1 MAPAFRKGSEQDVKD
16 GKAEYWVPENT
27 DTNAVIATKNQT
39 TRNIGGTVQ
48 TGAMGSQYVSGGT
61 DITHQAVTYLTKDSS
76 GAITGATRVLFTE
89 NDKGQWRPAAIS
101 KDGGKTYQFSDPNYP
116 LMATGGPKGGP
127 VAGAALQSD
136 LNNTDSAIHKNL
148 DTQVNDSFTRVGADK
163 IKGRGL
169 AIDSIKNNADV
180 QEIEDASNDA
190 NEDTKL
196 TDEQQ
201 IDAARNPSA
210 IKSIKMGE
218 RGGTR
223 SASGSF
229 GNHVYPLDLGV
240 TGQDVLK
247 FTMLKYVPSDINMDG
262 GLLGV
267 DTSARNTDFEGLSDR
282 EILGTVILP
291 IPGGI
296 QDSNQVSWGSQNMN
310 PAEVAA
316 ANFALNTIMKGGDG
330 AALATENL
338 VEAVTGSSDVKDA
351 TAMVIAGAAAGVGQQ
366 LVTRT
371 TGAVINPSM
380 ELLFSGPALRQF
392 SFKFTFTARE
402 SAESKEIVK
411 ILRFFKQGSA
421 VQRTASNLFLKS
433 PHTFKIQ
440 YLYRGPAGGENPFM
454 GKIKECA
461 CTGVTVNY
469 TPQNNYST
477 FSDGA
482 MTSYEMSL
490 NFNELEPVFNDE
502 YANDG
507 DTSIGF

>member
-1 MAPAFRKGSEQDVKD
+1 MASFIEGDSEQVKS
-16 GKAEYWVPENT
+16 GEAQFTEGAIVSKQQ
-27 DTNAVIATKNQT
+27 ATFVGAKIQQVEET
-39 TRNIGGTVQ
+39 IPGSQGSTRFVDKPVGGTKI
-48 TGAMGSQYVSGGT
+48 Y
-61 DITHQAVTYLTKDSS
+61 HRAVTYLSKNEDGTV
-76 GAITGATRVLFTE
+76 TGAERVIYIEKNGKF
-89 NDKGQWRPAAIS
+89 QPAAIS
-101 KDGGKTYQFSDPNYP
+101 KDGGKTYSFSDPNYP
-116 LMATGGPKGGP
+116 TMDG
-127 VAGAALQSD
+127 VAGAGLQNE
-136 LNNTDSAIHKNL
+136 LNSTDGAIHKNL
-148 DTQVNDSFTRVGADK
+148 DIQVGRALDAAK
-163 IKGRGL
+163 IPKNQQKT
-169 AIDSIKNNADV
+169 AIDSLKNNAEGTD
-180 QEIEDASNDA
+180 EEEASDDA
-190 NEDTKL
+190 NEDTPL
-196 TDEQQ
+196 SDAEQLE
-201 IDAARNPSA
+201 AATSPSA
-210 IKSIKMGE
+210 LVSLKPGE
-218 RGGTR
+218 KTGTR

-247 FTMLKYVPSDINMDG
+247 FTMVKYVPSDINMKSG
-262 GLLGV
+262 FGI
-267 DTSARNTDFEGLSDR
+267 NTDERNSGER

-296 QDSNQVSWGSQNMN
+296 SDNNQVSWGSQSMN
-310 PAEVAA
+310 NIEVAA
-316 ANFALNTIMKGGDG
+316 AQFALNTISAGREG
-330 AALATENL
+330 AELATENI
-338 VEAVTGSSDVKDA
+338 VAAVGGSNNDLK
-351 TAMVIAGAAAGVGQQ
+351 TAVGVAIAGQAAGVGGQ
-366 LVTRT
+366 LLTRT
-371 TGAVINPSM
+371 TGAVFNPNM
-380 ELLFSGPALRQF
+380 ELLFSGPSLRQF

-421 VQRTASNLFLKS
+421 VQRSESNLFLKS

-461 CTGVTVNY
+461 CTGVNVNY

-490 NFNELEPVFNDE
+490 NFSELEPVFNDE

>member
-1 MAPAFRKGSEQDVKD
+1 MAPAFREGSKQDVKD
-16 GKAEYWVPENT
+16 GKAEYWVPKNT
-27 DTNAVIATKNQT
+27 ETNAVIATKNQT
-39 TRNIGGTVQ
+39 TKNIGGTVKP
-48 TGAMGSQYVSGGT
+48 GAMGSQYVSGGN

-76 GAITGATRVLFTE
+76 GAITGATRVLYIE
-89 NDKGQWRPAAIS
+89 NDKSQWRPAAIS
-101 KDGGKTYQFSDPNYP
+101 KDGGKTYQFSDPDYP

-127 VAGAALQSD
+127 VAGAALQND
-136 LNNTDSAIHKNL
+136 LNSTDSDIHKNL
-148 DTQVNDSFTRVGADK
+148 DTQVNKSFVRVGADK
-163 IKGRGL
+163 LKGRGL

-180 QEIEDASNDA
+180 QEIEEASDDA
-190 NEDTKL
+190 NTPLND
-196 TDEQQ
+196 DQQ
-201 IDAARNPSA
+201 IDAASSPSA
-210 IKSIKMGE
+210 IKDLKIGE

-229 GNHVYPLDLGV
+229 RNHVYPLDLGV

-247 FTMLKYVPSDINMDG
+247 FTMLKYVPSDINMSG
-262 GLLGV
+262 GSLGV
-267 DTSARNTDFEGLSDR
+267 DTSARNSGDR

-296 QDSNQVSWGSQNMN
+296 SDNNQVSWGSQNMN

-316 ANFALNTIMKGGDG
+316 ANFALNTIMKGPDG

-338 VEAVTGSSDVKDA
+338 VKSVTGSSDVKNA
-351 TAMVIAGAAAGVGQQ
+351 AGVVIAGAAAGVGQQ
-366 LVTRT
+366 LITRT

-380 ELLFSGPALRQF
+380 ELLFSGPSLRQF

-440 YLYRGPAGGENPFM
+440 YLYRGPEGGENPFM

-461 CTGVTVNY
+461 CTGVNVNY

>member
-1 MAPAFRKGSEQDVKD
+1 MAPAFREGTQQQVKD
-16 GKAEYWVPENT
+16 GEAEYWVPENT
-27 DTNAVIATKNQT
+27 DTNAVIATTNQT
-39 TRNIGGTVQ
+39 TIVNKNQLSTSAQANVP
-48 TGAMGSQYVSGGT
+48 
-61 DITHQAVTYLTKDSS
+61 ITHQAVTYLTKDSS
-76 GAITGATRVLFTE
+76 GAITGSTRVIFIE
-89 NDKGQWRPAAIS
+89 NDKSQWRPAAIS
-101 KDGGKTYQFSDPNYP
+101 KDGGKTYQFSDPDYP

-127 VAGAALQSD
+127 VAGAGLQND
-136 LNNTDSAIHKNL
+136 LNNTDSGIHKNL
-148 DTQVNDSFTRVGADK
+148 DAQVNKSFKRVGADK
-163 IKGRGL
+163 LKGRGL

-180 QEIEDASNDA
+180 QEIEEASDDA

-196 TDEQQ
+196 TDDQQ
-201 IDAARNPSA
+201 IDAATSPSA
-210 IKSIKMGE
+210 LVSLKVGE
-218 RGGTR
+218 KAGTR

-247 FTMLKYVPSDINMDG
+247 FTMVKYVPSDINMKSG
-262 GLLGV
+262 FGI
-267 DTSARNTDFEGLSDR
+267 NTDERNSGER

-296 QDSNQVSWGSQNMN
+296 SDNNQVSWGSQSMN
-310 PAEVAA
+310 NIEVAA
-316 ANFALNTIMKGGDG
+316 AQFALNTISAGREG
-330 AALATENL
+330 AELATKNI
-338 VEAVTGSSDVKDA
+338 VAAVGGSNESLK
-351 TAMVIAGAAAGVGQQ
+351 TAVGVAIAGQAAGVGGQ
-366 LVTRT
+366 LLTRT
-371 TGAVINPSM
+371 TGAVFNPNM
-380 ELLFSGPALRQF
+380 ELLFSGPSLRQF
-392 SFKFTFTARE
+392 SFKFTFTARQSE
-402 SAESKEIVK
+402 ESKEIVK

-421 VQRTASNLFLKS
+421 VQRTESNLFLKS

-461 CTGVTVNY
+461 CTGVNVNY

-490 NFNELEPVFNDE
+490 NFSELEPVFNDE

>member
-1 MAPAFRKGSEQDVKD
+1 MASFIEGDSEQVKSGEAQFRKGAIVSKQQATFV
-16 GKAEYWVPENT
+16 GAEYSKVDVEQPDGST
-27 DTNAVIATKNQT
+27 RTINQP
-39 TRNIGGTVQ
+39 RGGTKIYHRVVTYVTQ
-48 TGAMGSQYVSGGT
+48 AEDGTVSG
-61 DITHQAVTYLTKDSS
+61 AE
-76 GAITGATRVLFTE
+76 RVIYIEKNGKF
-89 NDKGQWRPAAIS
+89 QPAAIS
-101 KDGGKTYQFSDPNYP
+101 KDGGKNYSFSDPNYP
-116 LMATGGPKGGP
+116 TMDG
-127 VAGAALQSD
+127 VAGAGFKNELNDSD
-136 LNNTDSAIHKNL
+136 GGIRKNL
-148 DTQVNDSFTRVGADK
+148 DKQTNDSLDAAGIPKTQKKNV
-163 IKGRGL
+163 IE
-169 AIDSIKNNADV
+169 SIKNNADQV
-180 QEIEDASNDA
+180 DV
-190 NEDTKL
+190 EDTSDDATPL
-196 TDEQQ
+196 TDDQQ
-201 IDAARNPSA
+201 IDAATSPSA
-210 IKSIKMGE
+210 LVSLKIGE
-218 RGGTR
+218 KEGTR

-247 FTMLKYVPSDINMDG
+247 FTMVKYVPSDIDMKSG
-262 GLLGV
+262 FGI
-267 DTSARNTDFEGLSDR
+267 NTDERNSGER

-296 QDSNQVSWGSQNMN
+296 SDNNQVSWGSQSMN
-310 PAEVAA
+310 NIEVAA
-316 ANFALNTIMKGGDG
+316 AQFALNTISAGREG
-330 AALATENL
+330 AELATKNI
-338 VEAVTGSSDVKDA
+338 VAAVGGSNNDLK
-351 TAMVIAGAAAGVGQQ
+351 TAVGVAIAGQAAGVGGQ
-366 LVTRT
+366 LLTRT
-371 TGAVINPSM
+371 TGAVFNPNM
-380 ELLFSGPALRQF
+380 ELLFSGPSLRQF

-421 VQRTASNLFLKS
+421 VQRSESNLFLKS

-461 CTGVTVNY
+461 CTGVNVNY

>member
-1 MAPAFRKGSEQDVKD
+1 MAPAFRKGTQQQVKD
-16 GKAEYWVPENT
+16 GEAEYWVPENT
-27 DTNAVIATKNQT
+27 DTNAVIATTNQT
-39 TRNIGGTVQ
+39 TIVNKNQLSTSAQDNVP
-48 TGAMGSQYVSGGT
+48 
-61 DITHQAVTYLTKDSS
+61 ITHQAVTYLTKDSS
-76 GAITGATRVLFTE
+76 GAITGSTRVIYIE
-89 NDKGQWRPAAIS
+89 NDKSQWRPAAIS
-101 KDGGKTYQFSDPNYP
+101 KDGGKTYQFSDPDYP

-127 VAGAALQSD
+127 VAGAGLQND
-136 LNNTDSAIHKNL
+136 LNNTDSGIHKNL
-148 DTQVNDSFTRVGADK
+148 DAQVNKSFTRVGADK
-163 IKGRGL
+163 LKGRGL

-180 QEIEDASNDA
+180 QEIEDASDDA
-190 NEDTKL
+190 DEDTPL
-196 TDEQQ
+196 SDTDQLN
-201 IDAARNPSA
+201 AATSPSA
-210 IKSIKMGE
+210 LVSLKVGE
-218 RGGTR
+218 KGGTR

-247 FTMLKYVPSDINMDG
+247 FTMVKYVPSDINMKSG
-262 GLLGV
+262 FGI
-267 DTSARNTDFEGLSDR
+267 NTDERNSGER

-296 QDSNQVSWGSQNMN
+296 SDNNQVSWGSQSMN
-310 PAEVAA
+310 NIEVAA
-316 ANFALNTIMKGGDG
+316 AQFALNTISDGPTGAELAAKNIVAAVGGSNES
-330 AALATENL
+330 LKT
-338 VEAVTGSSDVKDA
+338 AVG
-351 TAMVIAGAAAGVGQQ
+351 TAIAGQAAGVGGQ
-366 LVTRT
+366 LLTRT
-371 TGAVINPSM
+371 TGAVFNPNM
-380 ELLFSGPALRQF
+380 ELLFSGPSLRQF
-392 SFKFTFTARE
+392 SFKFTFTARQSE
-402 SAESKEIVK
+402 ESKEIVK

-421 VQRTASNLFLKS
+421 VQRSESNLFLKS

-461 CTGVTVNY
+461 CTGVNVNY

-490 NFNELEPVFNDE
+490 NFSELEPVFNDE

>member
-1 MAPAFRKGSEQDVKD
+1 MASFTEGNAEQVKSGEAQFRPGAIVSKQQATFVG
-16 GKAEYWVPENT
+16 AEYRKVDVEQPDGST
-27 DTNAVIATKNQT
+27 RTINQP
-39 TRNIGGTVQ
+39 RGGTKI
-48 TGAMGSQYVSGGT
+48 Y
-61 DITHQAVTYLTKDSS
+61 HRAVTYVTQNEDGTVS
-76 GAITGATRVLFTE
+76 GAERVIYIEKNGKF
-89 NDKGQWRPAAIS
+89 QPAAIS
-101 KDGGKTYQFSDPNYP
+101 KDGGKTYSFSDPNYP
-116 LMATGGPKGGP
+116 TMDS
-127 VAGAALQSD
+127 VAGAGLQNE
-136 LNNTDSAIHKNL
+136 LNSKDGAIHKNL
-148 DTQVNDSFTRVGADK
+148 DIQVGRALDDAGIPKTQKKNV
-163 IKGRGL
+163 
-169 AIDSIKNNADV
+169 IDSLENNADKEDEEEASDDADTPLTDD
-180 QEIEDASNDA
+180 QEIE
-190 NEDTKL
+190 
-196 TDEQQ
+196 
-201 IDAARNPSA
+201 AARSPSA
-210 IKSIKMGE
+210 IKDLPVGE
-218 RGGTR
+218 RKGTR
-223 SASGSF
+223 SDSGSF

-247 FTMLKYVPSDINMDG
+247 FTMLKYVPSDISMSG
-262 GLLGV
+262 GSLGV
-267 DTSARNTDFEGLSDR
+267 DTSARNNDFGGLSDR
-282 EILGTVILP
+282 ERLGTVILP

-296 QDSNQVSWGSQNMN
+296 SDNNQVSWGSQNMN

-316 ANFALNTIMKGGDG
+316 ANFALNTIFDGEKG

-338 VEAVTGSSDVKDA
+338 VQSITGSSDVKNA
-351 TAMVIAGAAAGVGQQ
+351 AGVAIAGAAAGVGQQ
-366 LVTRT
+366 LITRT

-392 SFKFTFTARE
+392 SFKFTFTTRE

-461 CTGVTVNY
+461 CTGVNVNY

-482 MTSYEMSL
+482 MTSYELSL

>member
-1 MAPAFRKGSEQDVKD
+1 MASFEQGNAEQVKSGERQFRAGAVVSKQQATFVGAEYRKVDVKQPDGSTRTINQPRGGDKIYHRVVTYVTQGED
-16 GKAEYWVPENT
+16 GK
-27 DTNAVIATKNQT
+27 
-39 TRNIGGTVQ
+39 
-48 TGAMGSQYVSGGT
+48 VSGAERVIYIIG
-61 DITHQAVTYLTKDSS
+61 KDNK
-76 GAITGATRVLFTE
+76 F
-89 NDKGQWRPAAIS
+89 QPAAIS
-101 KDGGKTYQFSDPNYP
+101 KDGGKTYSFSDPNYP
-116 LMATGGPKGGP
+116 TMATGGPKGGP
-127 VAGAALQSD
+127 VAGAGFQNE
-136 LNNTDSAIHKNL
+136 LNDPDGGIRKNL
-148 DTQVNDSFTRVGADK
+148 DKQTNDSLDDAGIPKTQKKNV
-163 IKGRGL
+163 IE
-169 AIDSIKNNADV
+169 SIKNNADQV
-180 QEIEDASNDA
+180 DV
-190 NEDTKL
+190 EDTSDDADTPL

-316 ANFALNTIMKGGDG
+316 ANFALNTIFDGEKG

-338 VEAVTGSSDVKDA
+338 VQSITGSSDVKNA
-351 TAMVIAGAAAGVGQQ
+351 TGMVIAGAAAGVGQQ

>member
-1 MAPAFRKGSEQDVKD
+1 MASFIEGDSEQVKS
-16 GKAEYWVPENT
+16 GEAQFTEGAIVSKQQ
-27 DTNAVIATKNQT
+27 ATFVGAKIQQVEET
-39 TRNIGGTVQ
+39 IPGSQGSTRFVDKPVGGTKI
-48 TGAMGSQYVSGGT
+48 Y
-61 DITHQAVTYLTKDSS
+61 HRAVTYLSKNEDGTV
-76 GAITGATRVLFTE
+76 TGAERVIYIEKNGKF
-89 NDKGQWRPAAIS
+89 QPAAIS
-101 KDGGKTYQFSDPNYP
+101 KDGGKTYSFSDPNYP
-116 LMATGGPKGGP
+116 TMDG
-127 VAGAALQSD
+127 VAGAGLQNE
-136 LNNTDSAIHKNL
+136 LNSTDGAIHKNL
-148 DTQVNDSFTRVGADK
+148 DIQVGRALDAAK
-163 IKGRGL
+163 IPKNQQKT
-169 AIDSIKNNADV
+169 AIDSLKNNAEGTD
-180 QEIEDASNDA
+180 EEEASDDA
-190 NEDTKL
+190 NEDTPL
-196 TDEQQ
+196 TDDQQ
-201 IDAARNPSA
+201 IDAATSPSA
-210 IKSIKMGE
+210 LVSLKPGE
-218 RGGTR
+218 KTGTR

-247 FTMLKYVPSDINMDG
+247 FTMVKYVPSDINMKSG
-262 GLLGV
+262 FGI
-267 DTSARNTDFEGLSDR
+267 NTDERNSGER

-296 QDSNQVSWGSQNMN
+296 SDNNQVSWGSQSMN
-310 PAEVAA
+310 NIEVAA
-316 ANFALNTIMKGGDG
+316 AQFALNTISDGPSGAELAAKNIVAAVGGSNES
-330 AALATENL
+330 LKT
-338 VEAVTGSSDVKDA
+338 AVGVA
-351 TAMVIAGAAAGVGQQ
+351 IAGQAAGVGGQ
-366 LVTRT
+366 LLTRT
-371 TGAVINPSM
+371 TGAVFNPNM
-380 ELLFSGPALRQF
+380 ELLFSGPSLRQF

-421 VQRTASNLFLKS
+421 VQRSESNLFLKS

-461 CTGVTVNY
+461 CTGVNVNY

-490 NFNELEPVFNDE
+490 NFSELEPVFNDE